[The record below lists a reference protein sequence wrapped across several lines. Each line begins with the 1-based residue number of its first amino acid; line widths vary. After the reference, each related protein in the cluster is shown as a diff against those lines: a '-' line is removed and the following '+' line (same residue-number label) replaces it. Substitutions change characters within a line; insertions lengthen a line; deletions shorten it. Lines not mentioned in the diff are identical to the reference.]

1 MRCHR
6 DLSTNVKSVAFLIAQ
21 QMLAHRSDVDG
32 GRGDDASI
40 ASIASMCATCCV
52 GVDARLRCDV
62 AW

>member
-1 MRCHR
+1 MRCDR

-40 ASIASMCATCCV
+40 ASMCAACRV
-52 GVDARLRCDV
+52 GVDARLRCD